1 MSIRV
6 LADGADGF
14 ALFSPQD
21 DLVGWIRGRAI
32 GIAGFSDE
40 TAAIGAAVR
49 ANRALSGWL
58 ERNCLPPLARF
69 GDAECRIVHDGA
81 HRWVLS
87 DGVPVARLPEPAPT
101 TGDDSL
107 THAFEIVLRGIV
119 NEGVA
124 IHAAL
129 IALRAARGD
138 IDARHIRWPLE
149 RFEPFSGPSRRA
161 S

>member
-14 ALFSPQD
+14 ALFSPRG

-32 GIAGFSDE
+32 GVAGFADE
-40 TAAIGAAVR
+40 PAAINAAIR
-49 ANRALSGWL
+49 ANRVLSEWL
-58 ERNCLPPLARF
+58 ERNGLPPLARF
-69 GDAECRIVHDGA
+69 GDAVPRVVHDGA
-81 HRWVLS
+81 HRWILS
-87 DGVPVARLPEPAPT
+87 DGAPVARLAEPAPT
-101 TGDDSL
+101 TDDDSL

-119 NEGVA
+119 NEGLA

-138 IDARHIRWPLE
+138 IDARHIRWP
-149 RFEPFSGPSRRA
+149 FEQLDPFTGPSRRA